1 MEKIFSW
8 IFNGFQKEKWVVGA
22 THKLWFCSFFKTQ
35 ENAFLMII
43 SLLVLCIR
51 PSSLIPQLSA
61 YGRGVDPY
69 FSPVFLAGLT
79 GHKVPFYV
87 EIDGRN
93 AR

>member
-1 MEKIFSW
+1 
-8 IFNGFQKEKWVVGA
+8 
-22 THKLWFCSFFKTQ
+22 
-35 ENAFLMII
+35 MII